1 MVPSVGSRG
10 QEGTQILGGGVLV
23 PSSEFEK
30 VAEGEKT
37 ALFQPAVRVLR
48 LIVWRRGRVRW
59 NRLKKRRVMALGKS
73 SESFAQRRWSA
84 ESSSLTSFLFQVRFA
99 ASPGELSSVVPGAKV
114 PNRFGR
120 PRRSRFPLA

>member
-99 ASPGELSSVVPGAKV
+99 GGGVSHSSLWQAW
-114 PNRFGR
+114 RLFCTW
-120 PRRSRFPLA
+120 LAL